1 MDTEID
7 QLHVL
12 FFPLMAQGH
21 ILPTLDMVRLFAA
34 RGVKT
39 TIVTTPHNAPLFT
52 KTIEST
58 QNSPSKITLEF
69 IKFPAKE
76 VGLPEG
82 LENLDSVTNQEL
94 HRKFFD
100 ALSLLQQPLEDLIQ
114 ELRPRALVA
123 DMFFPWATDTASKF
137 GIPRLVF
144 HGTSF
149 VSMCAME
156 SIKQHEPH
164 KSVSSD
170 TEPFVL
176 PGLPDQIK
184 LTRMQLADH
193 LRLGMENTLTR
204 LLGRAGEAEKRSFGM
219 IVNSFYELEPRYVDH
234 YRKVIGRK
242 AWHIGPLSLC
252 NKNAED
258 KAQRGGNVN
267 APSIDEHECLKW
279 LASKKPNSVV
289 YICFGTVSKFPPS
302 QLQEIALALEAS
314 EQQFIWVV
322 RKDKNDHGQEKNN
335 EEWLPEGYEKRMEGK
350 GLIIRGWAPQVLI
363 LDHEAVGGFVTHCGW
378 NSALEGISAGLPMV
392 TWPVF
397 AEQFYNE
404 KLITD
409 VLKIGVG
416 VGVQQWVRLV
426 GDRIKREA
434 IEKAVKEITVGER
447 AEEMRSR
454 AKVFGEMARRA
465 VEEGGSSYSDLGAL
479 IEELRSYRSLSK
491 QD

>member
-156 SIKQHEPH
+156 SIKQHDPH

-314 EQQFIWVV
+314 GQQFIWVV

-335 EEWLPEGYEKRMEGK
+335 EEWLPEGYEKRMEGN
-350 GLIIRGWAPQVLI
+350 
-363 LDHEAVGGFVTHCGW
+363 VT
-378 NSALEGISAGLPMV
+378 IY
-392 TWPVF
+392 F
-397 AEQFYNE
+397 
-404 KLITD
+404 
-409 VLKIGVG
+409 
-416 VGVQQWVRLV
+416 R
-426 GDRIKREA
+426 
-434 IEKAVKEITVGER
+434 
-447 AEEMRSR
+447 
-454 AKVFGEMARRA
+454 
-465 VEEGGSSYSDLGAL
+465 YSDRCRA
-479 IEELRSYRSLSK
+479 
-491 QD
+491 